1 MYKYF
6 IIIFFLL
13 LLVQESFSEDN
24 FYEIG
29 NYGEWDAFYW
39 DMKEGK
45 VCAIVSSPLKEE
57 GNYTKRGKVYSQ
69 VSKNAEQD
77 GEGVVSFQAGYTFKS
92 KSDIKVNIDKKNSL
106 ILQPVGRVAWTS
118 TLEEDAKLIQYMK
131 LGNKMI
137 VEGVSSRGTNTKDTY
152 SLRGF
157 SAAYK
162 AMSKVCN

>member
-1 MYKYF
+1 MYKHF
-6 IIIFFLL
+6 IIILFLL

-29 NYGEWDAFYW
+29 NYGDWDAFYW

-45 VCAIVSSPLKEE
+45 VCAIVSLPLKEE

-69 VSKNAEQD
+69 VSKNAGQT
-77 GEGVVSFQAGYTFKS
+77 GEGVVSFQAGYTFKN

-106 ILQPVGRVAWTS
+106 ILQSVGRVAWTS
-118 TLEEDAKLIQYMK
+118 TPEEDVELIKYMK

-152 SLRGF
+152 SLSGF

-162 AMSKVCN
+162 AISKVCN

>member
-6 IIIFFLL
+6 VIIFFLFL
-13 LLVQESFSEDN
+13 LIQKSFSEDS

-29 NYGEWDAFYW
+29 NYEDWDAFYW

-57 GNYTKRGKVYSQ
+57 GNYKKRGKVYSQ
-69 VSKNAEQD
+69 VSKNAGQST
-77 GEGVVSFQAGYTFKS
+77 EGVVSFQAGYTFKD
-92 KSDIKVNIDKKNSL
+92 KSEIKVNIDKKNKL
-106 ILQPVGRVAWTS
+106 ILQPLGRVAWTS
-118 TLEEDAKLIQYMK
+118 TTEEDVKLIKFMK
-131 LGNKMI
+131 LGNEMI

-152 SLRGF
+152 SLKGF